1 MENRSEMG
9 NRRQQ
14 NLFVIASPDEIAKI
28 HRAETSKQAG
38 AIAGAKAA
46 AVAAV
51 ASAIPT
57 VII

>member
-28 HRAETSKQAG
+28 HRAETSKQG
-38 AIAGAKAA
+38 LFFFLRL
-46 AVAAV
+46 
-51 ASAIPT
+51 SLSFFP
-57 VII
+57 